1 MSIHADAVSKGI
13 RCMSVDPPRKREFFK
28 LRGNRIEILG
38 RSIRLPANR
47 LARMGMG
54 IAFMIG
60 GVFSFLPILGLWM
73 LPLGLVILSVDM
85 PFVRRFRRRSEVR
98 WGRYRR
104 PKFVAAATGEESKG
118 WYRWVRLPSFGRR

>member
-1 MSIHADAVSKGI
+1 MSD
-13 RCMSVDPPRKREFFK
+13 DQPRKREFLM
-28 LRGNRIEILG
+28 LRGNRVEILG

-54 IAFMIG
+54 IAFIIG
-60 GVFSFLPILGLWM
+60 GVFSFLPVLGIWM
-73 LPLGLVILSVDM
+73 LPLGLAILSVDI
-85 PFVRRFRRRSEVR
+85 PFVRRFRRRSEVI

-104 PKFVAAATGEESKG
+104 PKYVSVPAEGEAKG